1 MSTRATFLAG
11 TTALVVVAAAG
22 GMQSFVYAAD
32 APAPVKMTG
41 LGDWLRMLPDG
52 TVEMYTDKVEVG
64 MGVPTGF
71 AQFVADDLDVSFDH
85 VKPMLGD
92 TNDTVAAGGVGG
104 SFSTFQ
110 GNFAIRNAAAEM
122 RSILVRAAAKQF
134 GVMPELLIVRNGVIT
149 VAGDASKTLR
159 YTDVLSALAPD
170 PKFPLTGDAFS
181 TGLKVPAQ
189 PKAWSDYVIA
199 GSPFPRKDAKD
210 KAFGLYPYVVS
221 VKPAGML
228 HGRFVY
234 PPSIGATL
242 ATVDESSVHGL
253 GDARVVRVAGFAGV
267 VATREWD
274 AIRAARALKTTWT
287 PSGVKLPAQAQLADY
302 MWAQPV
308 IKQDVVK
315 NGDVDATIGSA
326 PIEATYMW
334 PFQSHA
340 NMGPGCSVVDVRG
353 DGVTVWS
360 GTQKTH
366 ALRQGMSKLLNL
378 PLEKIRV
385 VWASDAGSYGRGGLE
400 ESAAAAAFL
409 SRAVGR
415 PVRVQSMRADNTQW
429 GTKAPPIA
437 GRMRANVQNGSIV
450 AFDAKLRQFNGN
462 EILSQ
467 PSVASSFLAGQMAGF
482 PNDAVVYEFGQYGG
496 GSAKYEIP
504 NLRSTAEL
512 VAPFAPGNSPLRT
525 AHMRDPEGPATTFIM
540 ESFMDELAAHA
551 GADAIAFRIKHLKD
565 PRHIAAL
572 QTVAKESGWQSR
584 PSATTKRAGKN
595 GELIGRGVAFA
606 TRGATIIATVAE
618 VGVNPK
624 TGAVRVSRII
634 CAHDCGFIVN
644 PKSLQGT
651 IEANLIQSI
660 SRTIYEE
667 ATFNEKNVTSSD
679 WVSYPIVHMHDVPD
693 EVKIVMIN
701 QQTIAPTGAGE
712 PSSRPTAAAIA
723 NAVFD
728 ATGVR
733 VRTAPLTPKN
743 VLAAMQVQNKTA

>member
-1 MSTRATFLAG
+1 MTTRATFLAG
-11 TTALVVVAAAG
+11 TTALVVAATAG
-22 GMQSFVYAAD
+22 GFHSFAVAAD
-32 APAPVKMTG
+32 APAPTKMAG
-41 LGDWLRMLPDG
+41 LGDWLRMRPDG

-71 AQFVADDLDVSFDH
+71 AQFVADELDVPFDR
-85 VKPMLGD
+85 VLPMLGD
-92 TNDTVAAGGVGG
+92 TNATIAAGGVGG

-122 RSILVRAAAKQF
+122 RSILLAAAAKQLA
-134 GVMPELLIVRNGVIT
+134 VPVTSLSVHDGVIS
-149 VAGDASKTLR
+149 VAGDASKSLR
-159 YTDVLSALAPD
+159 YTDVLAVLAPD
-170 PKFPLTGDAFS
+170 PQFPLTGEAFS

-189 PKAWSDYVIA
+189 PKAWADYRIA
-199 GSPFPRKDAKD
+199 GSPLPRKDAKD
-210 KAFGLYPYVVS
+210 KAFGRYPYVVN
-221 VKPAGML
+221 VKPAGMV

-234 PPSIGATL
+234 PPSVGATL
-242 ATVDESSVHGL
+242 ATVDESSVRGI
-253 GDARVVRVAGFAGV
+253 GDARVIRVAGFVGV

-287 PSGVKLPAQAQLADY
+287 PSGVTLPAQAKLADY

-308 IKQDVVK
+308 IKNNVVK
-315 NGDVDATIGSA
+315 NGDVDAAIGSA
-326 PIEATYMW
+326 PLEATYMW

-340 NMGPGCSVVDVRG
+340 NMGPGCSVVDVRS

-366 ALRQGMSKLLNL
+366 ALRLGMSKLLKL
-378 PLEKIRV
+378 PLDQIRV
-385 VWASDAGSYGRGGLE
+385 IWASDAGSYGRGGLE
-400 ESAAAAAFL
+400 ESVAAAAFL
-409 SRAVGR
+409 SRAIGH

-429 GTKAPPIA
+429 APKAPPIA
-437 GRMRANVQNGSIV
+437 GRVRGNVQNGSIV
-450 AFDAKLRQFNGN
+450 AFDAVLRQFNGN
-462 EILSQ
+462 EIFSQ
-467 PSVASSFLAGQMAGF
+467 PSVAGGFIAAQMAGF

-504 NLRSTAEL
+504 NLRATAEL

-525 AHMRDPEGPATTFIM
+525 AHMRDPEGPATTFII
-540 ESFMDELAAHA
+540 ESFIDELAGHA

-572 QTVAKESGWQSR
+572 QTVAKSSGWDTR
-584 PSATTKRAGKN
+584 PSASAKRTGKD
-595 GELIGRGVAFA
+595 GTMIGRGVAFA
-606 TRGATIIATVAE
+606 TRGDTIVATVAE

-624 TGAVRVSRII
+624 TGAVRVRRIV

-644 PKSLQGT
+644 PKALQGT

-667 ATFNEKNVTSSD
+667 VTFNDHTVTSSD
-679 WVSYPIVHMHDVPD
+679 WVTYPIGHMADVPD
-693 EVKIVMIN
+693 EVKVVMIN
-701 QQTIAPTGAGE
+701 QPTIAPTGAGE

-743 VLAAMQVQNKTA
+743 VLAAMRAQGRA

>member
-1 MSTRATFLAG
+1 MTTRATFLAG
-11 TTALVVVAAAG
+11 TALVVAASAG
-22 GMQSFVYAAD
+22 GFHSFAVAAD

-41 LGDWLRMLPDG
+41 LGDWLRMLPNG

-71 AQFVADDLDVSFDH
+71 AQFVADELSVPVDSVL
-85 VKPMLGD
+85 PMLGD
-92 TNDTVAAGGVGG
+92 TNDTIAAGGVGG

-110 GNFAIRNAAAEM
+110 GNFAVRNAAAEM
-122 RSILVRAAAKQF
+122 RTILLAAAAKQL
-134 GVMPELLIVRNGVIT
+134 GVPVTALSVQNGVIS

-159 YTDVLSALAPD
+159 YTDVLGALAPD
-170 PKFPLTGDAFS
+170 PKFPLTGEAFS

-189 PKAWSDYVIA
+189 PKAWADYRLA
-199 GSPFPRKDAKD
+199 GSPIPRKDAKD
-210 KAFGLYPYVVS
+210 KAFGRYPYVVN
-221 VKPAGML
+221 VKPAGMV

-234 PPSIGATL
+234 PPSVGATL
-242 ATVDESSVHGL
+242 ATVDESSIHGI
-253 GDARVVRVAGFAGV
+253 GDARVVRVAGFVGV
-267 VATREWD
+267 VAHREWD
-274 AIRAARALKTTWT
+274 AVRAARALKTTWT
-287 PSGVKLPAQAQLADY
+287 SAGVTLPAQAKLADY

-308 IKQDVVK
+308 IKDNVVK
-315 NGDVDATIGSA
+315 NGDVDATIGTA

-340 NMGPGCSVVDVRG
+340 NMGPGCSVVDVRA

-366 ALRQGMSKLLNL
+366 ALRLGMSKLLKL
-378 PLEKIRV
+378 PLEAIRV

-409 SRAVGR
+409 SRAIGR

-437 GRMRANVQNGSIV
+437 GRLRGNVQNGKIV
-450 AFDAKLRQFNGN
+450 AFDAVLRQFNGN

-467 PSVASSFLAGQMAGF
+467 PSVAASFIAGQMAGF

-504 NLRSTAEL
+504 NLRSTAQL
-512 VAPFAPGNSPLRT
+512 VAPFAAGNSPLRT
-525 AHMRDPEGPATTFIM
+525 AHMRDPEGPATTFII
-540 ESFMDELAAHA
+540 ESFIDELASHA
-551 GADAIAFRIKHLKD
+551 GTDAIAFRIKHLKD

-572 QTVAKESGWQSR
+572 QTVATSAGWDTR
-584 PSATTKRAGKN
+584 PSASVKRTGKD
-595 GELIGRGVAFA
+595 GAMIGRGVAFA
-606 TRGATIIATVAE
+606 TRGDTIVATVAE

-624 TGAVRVSRII
+624 TGAVRVQRIV

-644 PKSLQGT
+644 PRSLQGT

-660 SRTIYEE
+660 SRTILEE
-667 ATFNEKNVTSSD
+667 TTFNDHTVTSSD
-679 WVSYPIVHMHDVPD
+679 WVTYPIAHMADVPD
-693 EVKIVMIN
+693 EVKVVMID
-701 QQTIAPTGAGE
+701 QKTIAPTGAGE

-743 VLAAMQVQNKTA
+743 VLAAMHAQGRA

>member
-1 MSTRATFLAG
+1 MSTRATFLAA
-11 TTALVVVAAAG
+11 TTGLVVVAAAG
-22 GMQSFVYAAD
+22 GVTSFAYAAD

-71 AQFVADDLDVSFDH
+71 AQFVADELDVPLER
-85 VKPMLGD
+85 VRPMLGD

-122 RSILVRAAAKQF
+122 RSILLAAAAAKL
-134 GVMPELLIVRNGVIT
+134 GVPASQLTVKNGVISVT
-149 VAGDASKTLR
+149 GDPSKTLR
-159 YTDVLSALAPD
+159 YSEVLGALAPD
-170 PKFPLTGDAFS
+170 PQFPLTGEAFNTS
-181 TGLKVPAQ
+181 LKVPAQ
-189 PKAWSDYVIA
+189 PKAWSDYRIA
-199 GSPFPRKDAKD
+199 GSSFPRKDAQG
-210 KAFGLYPYVVS
+210 KAFGRYPYVVN

-228 HGRFVY
+228 HGRFIY
-234 PPSIGATL
+234 PPAIGATL
-242 ATVDESSVHGL
+242 VSVDESSIKGI
-253 GDARVVRVAGFAGV
+253 GDARAVRVQGFVGV

-274 AIRAARALKTTWT
+274 AIKAMRALKTTWT
-287 PSGVKLPAQAQLADY
+287 SPSVTLPAQNKLADY
-302 MWAQPV
+302 LWAQPV

-315 NGDVDATIGSA
+315 NGDVDAAIGSS
-326 PIEATYMW
+326 PIAATYMW

-340 NMGPGCSVVDVRG
+340 NMGPGCSVADYRA

-366 ALRQGMSKLLNL
+366 ALRVGVSKLLKL
-378 PLEKIRV
+378 PLEKVRV
-385 VWASDAGSYGRGGLE
+385 MWASDAGSYGRGGLE
-400 ESAAAAAFL
+400 ESMAAAVFL
-409 SRAVGR
+409 SRAVGK
-415 PVRVQSMRADNTQW
+415 PVRVQSMRSDNTQW
-429 GTKAPPIA
+429 GTKGPPIA
-437 GRMRANVQNGSIV
+437 AKMRGTVKDGGIV
-450 AFDAKLRQFNGN
+450 AFDAVLRQFNGN
-462 EILSQ
+462 EIFSQ
-467 PSVASSFLAGQMAGF
+467 PSVAGSFIAGQMAGF
-482 PNDAVVYEFGQYGG
+482 PNDAVVYEYGQYGS

-504 NLRSTAEL
+504 NVRSVAEL
-512 VAPFAPGNSPLRT
+512 VAPFTPGNSPLRT
-525 AHMRDPEGPATTFIM
+525 SHLRDPEGPATTFII
-540 ESFMDELAAHA
+540 ESFVDELASHA

-565 PRHIAAL
+565 PRQIIAL
-572 QTVAKESGWQSR
+572 QTVAKESGWDTR
-584 PSATTKRAGKN
+584 PSATAKRTGPN

-606 TRGATIIATVAE
+606 TRGGTIIATVAE

-624 TGAVRVSRII
+624 TGAVRVRKIV

-660 SRTIYEE
+660 SRSILEE
-667 ATFNEKNVTSSD
+667 VTFNDHAVTSTD
-679 WVSYPIVHMHDVPD
+679 WVTYPIVHMAEVPD
-693 EVKIVMIN
+693 QVKVVMIN
-701 QQTIAPTGAGE
+701 QQTVAPTGAGE

-743 VLAAMQVQNKTA
+743 VLAAMKGTA